1 LSDYE
6 IMRCLICGTQ
16 ISSFPE
22 ALEEEWCRGFYEGN
36 DLHDVACPSCK
47 DILLQYGEDDEFE
60 VKREYRGKL
69 RFLDRPENDARQELL
84 RVKAE
89 VFEYEPWKLN

>member
-1 LSDYE
+1 
-6 IMRCLICGTQ
+6 
-16 ISSFPE
+16 
-22 ALEEEWCRGFYEGN
+22 
-36 DLHDVACPSCK
+36 VACPSCT